1 MIIRLNRQLNKHAF
15 DVDACTKK
23 IQLCLLV
30 FTDFSNK
37 WQKPDDSWEMKQLCG
52 HIGTVR
58 HCQHLQRLNHCIH
71 RQHRQTQSI
80 NQTNQSCIF
89 RVVQLIHWRWGIVY
103 RESMIISRN
112 EAWNRNVLNADGRL
126 TETGIDH
133 NSTTLLSGHIQVCI
147 EFPNFPSHSL
157 FAGLFSRSLSISLT
171 FPCFPGCS

>member
-1 MIIRLNRQLNKHAF
+1 MH
-15 DVDACTKK
+15 KK
-23 IQLCLLV
+23 IQLYLLV

-52 HIGTVR
+52 HIGTVC

-71 RQHRQTQSI
+71 RQHRQTQPI

-89 RVVQLIHWRWGIVY
+89 RVVQLIKPLQDPLEVGNNLPGINDNFTERGVQQKC
-103 RESMIISRN
+103 IQT
-112 EAWNRNVLNADGRL
+112 L
-126 TETGIDH
+126 TEGWQKRGIDH

-147 EFPNFPSHSL
+147 EFPNFPSHWL